1 MAPLAKP
8 IDRRELSR
16 ILAKYL
22 PGRQKAASKIID
34 SVPTPTHE
42 SPCASEQISAQA
54 PSSETNSADDI
65 RTIINWDQLIERLG
79 DEDTIR
85 MIMPS
90 CFEDMKELFEKLTQ
104 AVKVGNCA
112 AIAAHA
118 HALKGVGRNLSVD
131 QLSDLAYQMEQA
143 GRDNDIEAS
152 TLHFSG
158 LETEIEKVL
167 MVLSQCNWVEKVKMA

>member
-1 MAPLAKP
+1 
-8 IDRRELSR
+8 
-16 ILAKYL
+16 
-22 PGRQKAASKIID
+22 
-34 SVPTPTHE
+34 
-42 SPCASEQISAQA
+42 
-54 PSSETNSADDI
+54 
-65 RTIINWDQLIERLG
+65 
-79 DEDTIR
+79 
-85 MIMPS
+85 MPS